1 MYTLALHSPFRSW
14 KKGELPVSPFVSLTI
29 GAHTE
34 DESGRKL
41 LTPQLMTEAEID
53 YEVNRLIK
61 ELEEFRKAAKKELL
75 ELQHKMLSE

>member
-1 MYTLALHSPFRSW
+1 MHTLALHSPFRSW
-14 KKGELPVSPFVSLTI
+14 KNGELPVSPFVSLTV
-29 GAHTE
+29 GTHTE
-34 DESGRKL
+34 DETGCYL

-75 ELQHKMLSE
+75 TLQSKMRGA